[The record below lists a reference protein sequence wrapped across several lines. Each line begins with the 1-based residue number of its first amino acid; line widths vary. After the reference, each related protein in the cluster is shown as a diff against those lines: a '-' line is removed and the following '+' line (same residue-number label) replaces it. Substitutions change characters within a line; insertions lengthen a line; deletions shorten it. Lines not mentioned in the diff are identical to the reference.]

1 MDPSMY
7 SFSDDEKM
15 EKAMNDSFDLSSYQ
29 YNTKQNFK
37 LQISPIATPK
47 HTDIPILKTSF
58 CPVCID
64 YYPEHE
70 MYMFKNCSH
79 GLCKLYCADKLIS
92 PNCPVCGISLT
103 DDTTEENSIEL

>member
-47 HTDIPILKTSF
+47 HTDTPILKTSF
-58 CPVCID
+58 C
-64 YYPEHE
+64 
-70 MYMFKNCSH
+70 SH
-79 GLCKLYCADKLIS
+79 GLCKLFSRFMQIVLCR
-92 PNCPVCGISLT
+92 
-103 DDTTEENSIEL
+103 